1 MQLELEFEIPDIHCK
16 KCASKIQQALESV
29 SGVES
34 AEFNVQQRHGTV
46 VIDTLKTNSLKIKA
60 MILALGFTAMIN

>member
-1 MQLELEFEIPDIHCK
+1 MQLALEFDIPDIHCK
-16 KCASKIQQALESV
+16 KCASIIKQALESV

-34 AEFNVQQRHGTV
+34 TEFSVQQKHAKV
-46 VIDTLKTNSLKIKA
+46 VIDTLKTDSSKIKA

>member
-1 MQLELEFEIPDIHCK
+1 MQQALQFDIPDIHCK
-16 KCASKIQQALESV
+16 KCAAKIKQALESV

-34 AEFNVQQRHGTV
+34 TEFNVQQKNAKV
-46 VIDTLKTNSLKIKA
+46 VIDTLKTDGSKIKA

>member
-1 MQLELEFEIPDIHCK
+1 MQLALEFDIPDIHCK
-16 KCASKIQQALESV
+16 KCASKIQLALESV

-34 AEFNVQQRHGTV
+34 TEFNVQQKHAKII
-46 VIDTLKTNSLKIKA
+46 IDTLKTNGSKIKA